1 MLKKNKKEKNKDKKV
16 HFIEEQIIDQKKK
29 RPKSSDKTKIKTN
42 INVQPAS
49 NKKTTIEDFTLMQE
63 LGSGS
68 YAKVILAKLNSN
80 ERKYAIKKINKNML
94 NNFQKQHEVH
104 IEKICLAELK
114 HPNIIK
120 LHKTFQDK
128 KHLYFV
134 LDYCRNRDM
143 GKLINYV
150 GKFSYDLAKFYAAEI
165 LFAICYLHKR
175 GIYHRDLKP
184 ENIGLDE
191 EMHIKL
197 FDFATS
203 IKIDKFF
210 DIKAMRFINLDEDEI
225 AYIDKHKKKAEDN
238 IIKINQYTILLLPQL
253 FVGTP
258 EYVAPEVLEH
268 NYSLIGPGVDIWAF
282 GVMLYLFFTG
292 TTPFKAKK
300 ESKTLENIKNVKYSF
315 DDKEV
320 KIPDDAKDLIS
331 KILVKDPT
339 KRLGFD
345 SKDYSEIKNHPFFKG
360 IVFDNLEF
368 EDPPLSD
375 IREKLEK
382 LGYDI
387 PKPSEDNDNLLNDL
401 YEERKEIEDND
412 INSDNEINLSLKRAS
427 ANNFDNLKKKN
438 LKGECVELNIENYKN
453 QGYDKDDI
461 VILEETLK
469 KKSPWLH
476 YNTRV
481 VKFFS
486 KGHID
491 YFEPKTNE
499 LKGSFN
505 IDSNSKVNVIDEYRF
520 EVETTNRTYFFKH
533 QTKKV
538 SNEWKDKLNSFI
550 ESCAQKK

>member
-1 MLKKNKKEKNKDKKV
+1 MTK
-16 HFIEEQIIDQKKK
+16 KKK
-29 RPKSSDKTKIKTN
+29 RSKSSDKTKIKTN

-401 YEERKEIEDND
+401 YEERKEIEDAD

-427 ANNFDNLKKKN
+427 ANNFDNLKRKN

>member
-1 MLKKNKKEKNKDKKV
+1 
-16 HFIEEQIIDQKKK
+16 
-29 RPKSSDKTKIKTN
+29 
-42 INVQPAS
+42 
-49 NKKTTIEDFTLMQE
+49 
-63 LGSGS
+63 
-68 YAKVILAKLNSN
+68 
-80 ERKYAIKKINKNML
+80 
-94 NNFQKQHEVH
+94 
-104 IEKICLAELK
+104 
-114 HPNIIK
+114 
-120 LHKTFQDK
+120 
-128 KHLYFV
+128 
-134 LDYCRNRDM
+134 
-143 GKLINYV
+143 
-150 GKFSYDLAKFYAAEI
+150 
-165 LFAICYLHKR
+165 
-175 GIYHRDLKP
+175 
-184 ENIGLDE
+184 
-191 EMHIKL
+191 
-197 FDFATS
+197 
-203 IKIDKFF
+203 
-210 DIKAMRFINLDEDEI
+210 MRFINLDEDEI